1 MKLLAVNGSPR
12 KQWNTARLLE
22 SVVEGAK
29 SAGIDA
35 KLVHIYDFQFK
46 GCISCFGCKRVGW
59 ASYGRCSV
67 HDDLTPLL
75 VDIHN
80 TDALVFGSPLYF
92 MTETGE
98 MRSFME
104 RACFPYVCYSN
115 PPTTLFPRKIK
126 NAFVY
131 TMNMGEA
138 LAESMGLAAHLNKTK
153 FFMELIFGPCEMQ
166 ICYDTLQYTDY
177 KAHGNVYFD
186 GDAKKHR
193 HEDIF
198 PKDIKQSFE
207 LGRRMALPL
216 METE

>member
-12 KQWNTARLLE
+12 KQWNTAQLLE
-22 SVVEGAK
+22 NVMEGAK
-29 SAGIDA
+29 SAGMDA
-35 KLVHIYDFQFK
+35 KLVHIYDFGFK
-46 GCISCFGCKRVGW
+46 GCISCFGCKRVGG
-59 ASYGRCSV
+59 ANYGRCSV
-67 HDDLTPLL
+67 RDDLTPLL
-75 VDIHN
+75 DEIYS

-115 PPTTLFPRKIK
+115 PPTTLFPRKIR

-131 TMNMGEA
+131 TMNMGEE
-138 LAESMGLAAHLNKTK
+138 LAASMGAAAHLNKTK
-153 FFMELIFGPCEMQ
+153 FFMEMVFGPCEVQ

-177 KAHGNVYFD
+177 KAHGNVLFD
-186 GDAKKHR
+186 GDAKKQR
-193 HEDIF
+193 NEEVF
-198 PKDIKQSFE
+198 PKDMKQAFE

-216 METE
+216 VETE